1 MYNLPEVTEPVE
13 QLKELVRKEK
23 DAQIQRRFQMLLL
36 LKTGEA
42 KSRSG
47 AARQLDVHRHT
58 VSGWL
63 SLYEEGGIEKI
74 QEVEDPGPEPG
85 QQSIPP
91 EAMEALKDRL
101 AESEGFGSY
110 KDIQRWLAE
119 EQDLELCYST
129 VHGIVRYELGAKL
142 KAPRPSHPKKPTG
155 ASRIPGRPSQLSF
168 GPGSQAACAPVLP
181 G

>member
-1 MYNLPEVTEPVE
+1 MYNLPEIAEPAQ
-13 QLKELVRKEK
+13 QLERLVRNEK

-58 VSGWL
+58 VSNWL

-91 EAMEALKDRL
+91 EVMEALEDRL
-101 AESEGFGSY
+101 AEPEGPKQLQGNPAVA
-110 KDIQRWLAE
+110 R
-119 EQDLELCYST
+119 
-129 VHGIVRYELGAKL
+129 RGA
-142 KAPRPSHPKKPTG
+142 
-155 ASRIPGRPSQLSF
+155 
-168 GPGSQAACAPVLP
+168 
-181 G
+181 

>member
-1 MYNLPEVTEPVE
+1 MYNLPEVTEPAQ
-13 QLKELVRKEK
+13 QLEELVRKEK

-42 KSRSG
+42 KSRSA

-58 VSGWL
+58 VSNWL

-91 EAMEALKDRL
+91 EVMENLKERL
-101 AESEGFGSY
+101 SEPEGFESY
-110 KDIQRWLAE
+110 KEIQQWLAE
-119 EQDLELCYST
+119 EHGVQLCYST

-142 KAPRPSHPKKPTG
+142 KAPRPSHPKKV
-155 ASRIPGRPSQLSF
+155 SRSK
-168 GPGSQAACAPVLP
+168 
-181 G
+181 

>member
-1 MYNLPEVTEPVE
+1 MYNLPKITESVE
-13 QLKELVRKEK
+13 TLERLVRKEK

-42 KSRSG
+42 KSRSA

-58 VSGWL
+58 VSNWL

-91 EAMEALKDRL
+91 EVMENLKERL
-101 AESEGFGSY
+101 SEPEGFESY
-110 KDIQRWLAE
+110 KEIQQWLAE
-119 EQDLELCYST
+119 EHGVQLCYST

-142 KAPRPSHPKKPTG
+142 KAPRPSHPKKV
-155 ASRIPGRPSQLSF
+155 SRSK
-168 GPGSQAACAPVLP
+168 
-181 G
+181 